1 MLRFTIRDLLWFTVV
16 VGLIV
21 GWWADR
27 RSPNV
32 PTAEK
37 IRADALAEA
46 KAVGKGVMLV
56 FAMRD
61 QSWCD
66 LLDKY
71 HSHPNVSRVIG
82 THLVLA
88 RVDIAETPGGEQ
100 MYLEHGG
107 MRGAPAFSI
116 LDSKGMLLADSG
128 DVGQNVGFPNDAEQV
143 DRYLAALKSACPKLS
158 DEEVAVLREKLEGM
172 RVTE

>member
-1 MLRFTIRDLLWFTVV
+1 LD
-16 VGLIV
+16 
-21 GWWADR
+21 
-27 RSPNV
+27 NYH
-32 PTAEK
+32 
-37 IRADALAEA
+37 ADAE
-46 KAVGKGVMLV
+46 
-56 FAMRD
+56 
-61 QSWCD
+61 
-66 LLDKY
+66 
-71 HSHPNVSRVIG
+71 VSRVIG
-82 THLVLA
+82 KHFVLV

-143 DRYLAALKSACPKLS
+143 DRYLAALKLACPKLS
-158 DEEVAVLREKLEGM
+158 DEEVVVLREKLEGM